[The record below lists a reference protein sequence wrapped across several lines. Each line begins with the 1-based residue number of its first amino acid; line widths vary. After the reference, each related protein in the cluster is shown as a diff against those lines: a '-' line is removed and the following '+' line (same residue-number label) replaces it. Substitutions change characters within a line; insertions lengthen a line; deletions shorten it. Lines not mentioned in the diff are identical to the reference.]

1 MIKIY
6 EVFSTSVTLDEVERA
21 NQEASAK
28 VATPL
33 GASANGG
40 VGSFGNYNDSQ
51 RAPVRLC
58 HASTI
63 LPLKHERDY
72 HAFIPFSPMLC
83 AFYAGSDQGMADT
96 SIYVVHIGAD
106 GCHSLVQKLECP
118 QRNQKAN
125 CTPVLFYLNQGA
137 EARSRRALDGRPQN
151 DPVLGDFTT
160 TVNESVAEAKE
171 FAEELNMSPA
181 QIRGTGS
188 NVIALIYKAA
198 RVTDQSQS
206 YLCLSF
212 DDGKHFTKARRL
224 VECDPAQSRG
234 PVRTKPFMI
243 RKGPYAGRVL
253 FPSSVD
259 NDEGLAFS
267 DYTDDDLRTI
277 KQSNEIAANASQK
290 AKAAAAKV
298 SLVQGVVQATLYEDL
313 GAHAIQGS
321 EMASLSADKQDERYS
336 IVHMMMSASCAQV
349 YQADSMD
356 AGASWGEPYPL
367 PLVNCN
373 AAIDV
378 VTYMN
383 HLICCGRLI
392 ASETEDVSGID
403 ISKNAPL
410 ALYISDDGYHF
421 KELLCLED
429 DINGIFTSPYLCV
442 DRRHN
447 LLYISYT
454 DHRKAIKIRI
464 FRMLLA

>member
-28 VATPL
+28 AATPL

-40 VGSFGNYNDSQ
+40 VGSFGGYNDAQ

-106 GCHSLVQKLECP
+106 GCHSLVQKLDCP

-137 EARSRRALDGRPQN
+137 DARSRRSLNGRPLN
-151 DPVLGDFTT
+151 EPVVGDFAT
-160 TVNESVAEAKE
+160 TVNDIVAEAKDL
-171 FAEELNMSPA
+171 AEDMNMSPA

-188 NVIALIYKAA
+188 DVIALIYKAA

-206 YLCLSF
+206 YLSLSF
-212 DDGKHFTKARRL
+212 NDGKYFTKARRL

-267 DYTDDDLRTI
+267 DFTDDDLRTI

-298 SLVQGVVQATLYEDL
+298 SLVQGVVQSTLYEDL
-313 GAHAIQGS
+313 GAHATQGS
-321 EMASLSADKQDERYS
+321 EMASLSVDKQDVRYS
-336 IVHMMMSASCAQV
+336 IVHMMMSASGAQV

-403 ISKNAPL
+403 TSKNAPL
-410 ALYISDDGYHF
+410 ALYISDDGHHF
-421 KELLCLED
+421 KELLRLED
-429 DINGIFTSPYLCV
+429 DVDGIFTSPYLQV

-464 FRMLLA
+464 FRMLLS